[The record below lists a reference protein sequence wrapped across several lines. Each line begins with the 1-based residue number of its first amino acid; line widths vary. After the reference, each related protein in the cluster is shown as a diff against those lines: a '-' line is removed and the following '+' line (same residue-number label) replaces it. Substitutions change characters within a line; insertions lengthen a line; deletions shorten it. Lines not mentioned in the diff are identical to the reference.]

1 MIYVVFEA
9 GSRAGWSARKFFEH
23 YCKTYGGFNDKLILV
38 DNDETFIECNCCSN
52 NITSVRQSEFVEK
65 YKDEQ
70 FFIFPAD
77 ELTRQRISNLE
88 FSFSNAMMY
97 VPTSNEYSKAWLNK
111 YLQLKG
117 IRVPQTF
124 GISSNVFI
132 KPNTMSAGSKGLLSL
147 ENVCVC
153 EKINI
158 AQEYVVDC
166 YIDYPNEILRF
177 YGREVKLKNGYDKY
191 IRFIDENSDV
201 IEFAKNI
208 IEKSKEL
215 TLFNNI
221 CHIQIMRNEE
231 GELFFIEASN
241 RISGTSIVNVL
252 RGFNPFNL
260 LNNML
265 CKSVQYDNKWHLY
278 EDLLTEIN
286 KIIC

>member
-23 YCKTYGGFNDKLILV
+23 YCKKYGGFNDKLILV
-38 DNDETFIECNCCSN
+38 DGDETFIECDYCNS
-52 NITSVRQSEFVEK
+52 NITSIKQSEFIEK
-65 YKDEQ
+65 YKEET
-70 FFIFPAD
+70 FFVFPAD
-77 ELTRQRISNLE
+77 ELTRQRISYCELM
-88 FSFSNAMMY
+88 FPNAIMSL
-97 VPTSNEYSKAWLNK
+97 PSPLEYSKAWLNQ
-111 YLQLKG
+111 YLQLNK

-124 GISSNVFI
+124 GISGNVFI

-158 AQEYVVDC
+158 AEEYVVDC
-166 YIDYPNEILRF
+166 YIDYANSIFEF

-191 IRFIDENSDV
+191 IRFINNDSDV
-201 IEFAKNI
+201 VCFAKEI
-208 IEKSKEL
+208 VFKCKEL
-215 TLFNNI
+215 NVFNGI
-221 CHIQIMRNEE
+221 CHIQIMRNDE

-260 LNNML
+260 FNDIQ

-278 EDLLTEIN
+278 EDLLTEIS
-286 KIIC
+286 KII